1 MAGKKRTR
9 HSAEQTVRKL
19 RDGETMLAAG
29 KDLAAVLQALE
40 VSEATWHRWRKQY
53 GNMVPDEAKRLAAL
67 ERENAQLKRVV
78 ADLTLD
84 NRMLKDVVEGNV

>member
-29 KDLAAVLQALE
+29 KELAAVLQALE
-40 VSEATWHRWRKQY
+40 VSEAAWHRWRKQY
-53 GNMVPDEAKRLAAL
+53 GNMVPDEAKRLAKL

-84 NRMLKDVVEGNV
+84 NRMLQDVVEGNV

>member
-9 HSAEQTVRKL
+9 HSAEQTVKKL

-67 ERENAQLKRVV
+67 EPENAQLKRVV

>member
-29 KDLAAVLQALE
+29 KELAHVLQALE

-67 ERENAQLKRVV
+67 ERENAQLKRLV
-78 ADLTLD
+78 ADQALD
-84 NRMLKDVVEGNV
+84 IRMLKDVVEGKV